1 MQLVVAGGSAMPK
14 SVLDIIKEAKQR
26 LDDIELVYKDKEMTE
41 KEVRL
46 AILGVGLKLVNED
59 ESTL

>member
-1 MQLVVAGGSAMPK
+1 MPK